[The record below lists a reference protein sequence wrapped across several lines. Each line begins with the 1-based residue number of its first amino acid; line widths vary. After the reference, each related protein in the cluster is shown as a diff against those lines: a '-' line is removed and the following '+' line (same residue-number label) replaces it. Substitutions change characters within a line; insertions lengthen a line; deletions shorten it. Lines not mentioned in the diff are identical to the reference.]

1 MALSIGCSARLARL
15 IDFGV
20 TARFT
25 ARPGWVALRTDRGTS
40 ILVKKPIARSIGAPL
55 IEVKQLGGIYR
66 LDQRE
71 SD

>member
-1 MALSIGCSARLARL
+1 MALSTGCSARFARL

-40 ILVKKPIARSIGAPL
+40 ILVKNPIARSIGAPL
-55 IEVKQLGGIYR
+55 IEVKRLGEP
-66 LDQRE
+66 LDWTMRE
-71 SD
+71 ND